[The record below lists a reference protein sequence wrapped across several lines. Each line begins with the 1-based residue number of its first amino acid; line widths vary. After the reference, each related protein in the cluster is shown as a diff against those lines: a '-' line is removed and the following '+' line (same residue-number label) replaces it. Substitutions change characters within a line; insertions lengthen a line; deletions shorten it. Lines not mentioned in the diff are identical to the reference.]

1 MVHNGVELLPLSPG
15 DTVQSMIP
23 LNYTL
28 TKVEEVGDGSV
39 MKEGEECHLL
49 CCGEDGGADQH
60 CKSHGG
66 HK

>member
-1 MVHNGVELLPLSPG
+1 MVWNFFLYH
-15 DTVQSMIP
+15 QSMIP

-39 MKEGEECHLL
+39 MKEGEECHML
-49 CCGEDGGADQH
+49 CCGEEQH